1 MAVLR
6 ISTLHRALKS
16 YTGEADTSLASEGP
30 LVPSARALYH
40 GVINAKFPAHQIN
53 GIWHYDPADLPVIAA
68 AYGLPPKSGKTPQRQ
83 NAPSTALHAAA

>member
-1 MAVLR
+1 MAAFR
-6 ISTLHRALKS
+6 TSTLHRALKS
-16 YTGEADTSLASEGP
+16 YTGEADTSPASGGA

-40 GVINAKFPAHQIN
+40 GAINAKFPAHQVN

-68 AYGLPPKSGKTPQRQ
+68 AYGLLPKSEKTPQRQ